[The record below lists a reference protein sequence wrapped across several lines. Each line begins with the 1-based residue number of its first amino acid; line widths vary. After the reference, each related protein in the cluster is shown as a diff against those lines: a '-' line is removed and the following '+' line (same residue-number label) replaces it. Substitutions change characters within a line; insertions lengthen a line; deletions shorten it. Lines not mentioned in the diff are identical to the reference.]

1 MSVQHNDYSNNEL
14 IPYEKMI
21 HLQNDDE
28 NELLDDKSI
37 ALDVKF
43 LNNIP
48 KSPNKLPKIKAER
61 GIGNWQVCNN

>member
-1 MSVQHNDYSNNEL
+1 MSAQNNL
-14 IPYEKMI
+14 IAYEKMI
-21 HLQNDDE
+21 LGLIHEDVDD

-48 KSPNKLPKIKAER
+48 KSPIKLPKIKTNR

>member
-1 MSVQHNDYSNNEL
+1 MSVHNEL

-21 HLQNDDE
+21 FLDYDNE
-28 NELLDDKSI
+28 NEPLDDKSI
-37 ALDVKF
+37 AVDVKF

-48 KSPNKLPKIKAER
+48 KSPTKLPKIKADR